1 MARNRSVG
9 ASRVLTAAGV
19 TSVGHLA
26 ERQLQMLGYGQT
38 SKPVDES
45 KYAYKAIA
53 YDLNSLLDECGV
65 PGKVEIGRAHV

>member
-1 MARNRSVG
+1 
-9 ASRVLTAAGV
+9 
-19 TSVGHLA
+19 
-26 ERQLQMLGYGQT
+26 MLGYGQT

-65 PGKVEIGRAHV
+65 PGKVVVVGHDWFVFVSRGLKRC